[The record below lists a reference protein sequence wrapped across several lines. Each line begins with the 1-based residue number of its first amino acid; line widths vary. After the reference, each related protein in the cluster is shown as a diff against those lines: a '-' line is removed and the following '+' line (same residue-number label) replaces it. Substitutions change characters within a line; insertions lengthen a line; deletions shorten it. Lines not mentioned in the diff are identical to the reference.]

1 MAIQVPLQDAENGRF
16 LQQQR
21 IARLRAYKERLN
33 YTFKDIA
40 EKSGVPESTV
50 KKVLT
55 GATKNPRRK
64 TVEQME
70 KALGIKEAIEKTV
83 RENGRMQAKA
93 PKYVSGTSAEKLED
107 MVPEIEEAVEDE
119 LHRTGV
125 GDDGETPRLYT
136 VEDYYNLPDD
146 RRVELID
153 GVFYNMASPAS
164 IHQFILG
171 KMYAQIDTYIEK
183 NGGQCQAFMAPLD
196 VQLDEDD
203 YTMLQPDLLI
213 VCERRKILEKCLFGA
228 PDFVCE
234 IISPSNK
241 LGERLRRQLKYFDA
255 GVREYWEVFPS
266 DERIAVYHFEDEN
279 STPEFYNFSDEVPVA
294 IYDGKLKIDFRK
306 IQEQMRKLF

>member
-1 MAIQVPLQDAENGRF
+1 MAIQVPVQDAENERF
-16 LQQQR
+16 LRQQR

-55 GATKNPRRK
+55 GVTKNPRRK

-70 KALGIKEAIEKTV
+70 KALGIKEEIEKTV
-83 RENGRMQAKA
+83 RKNGRMQAKA
-93 PKYVSGTSAEKLED
+93 PKYVSGTAAEKLED
-107 MVPEIEEAVEDE
+107 LVPEIEMAVAEE
-119 LHRTGV
+119 VQRTGA
-125 GDDGETPRLYT
+125 GDDGDTPRLFT

-153 GVFYNMASPAS
+153 GVFYDMAAPTTV
-164 IHQFILG
+164 HQFISV
-171 KMYAQIDTYIEK
+171 KMASQIDSFIDK
-183 NGGQCQAFMAPLD
+183 NGGDCQVFTAPFD

-241 LGERLRRQLKYFDA
+241 LGERLRRQLKYLDA
-255 GVREYWEVFPS
+255 GVREYWEVFPA
-266 DERIAVYHFEDEN
+266 DERIAVYRFEDEN
-279 STPEFYNFSDEVPVA
+279 ATPEYYSFAEQVPVS
-294 IYDGKLKIDFRK
+294 IYDGKLKIDFKR
-306 IQEQMRKLF
+306 IQDRMRKLF